1 MCALGVS
8 TYCVRSNTEDIY
20 RTASG
25 TSFSAPLAAGAA
37 AVILS
42 ANPEWTNMQVR
53 EAMMMTAS
61 LSNSPD
67 NMYGYG
73 ILNTWAAINYQFTT
87 AIKDEE
93 ITPNALKVFDA
104 YPNPFNPTTSIRI
117 QSESILPNI
126 ILSIFNVNGQL
137 IQTLEKGA
145 TNAHSM
151 DIKWDGSRNS
161 SGVYFIKIA
170 WPGGSKTQKITLLN

>member
-8 TYCVRSNTEDIY
+8 TYCVRSNTVDIY
-20 RTASG
+20 RVASG

-67 NMYGYG
+67 NIYGYG

-87 AIKDEE
+87 GLKNEE
-93 ITPNALKVFDA
+93 IIPDVLKVFDA

-117 QSESILPNI
+117 QSDSILPNI
-126 ILSIFNVNGQL
+126 ILSIFNVKGQL
-137 IQTLEKGA
+137 IQTMEKE
-145 TNAHSM
+145 TMNANRI
-151 DIKWDGSRNS
+151 DIKWDGNRNI
-161 SGVYFIKIA
+161 SGVYFIKID
-170 WPGGSKTQKITLLN
+170 WPGGSRTQKITLLN